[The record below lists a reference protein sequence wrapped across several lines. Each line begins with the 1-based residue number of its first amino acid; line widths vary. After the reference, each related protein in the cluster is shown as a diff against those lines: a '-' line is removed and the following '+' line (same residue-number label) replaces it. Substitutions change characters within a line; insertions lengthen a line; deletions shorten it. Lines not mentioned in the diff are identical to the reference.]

1 MILTSKPEN
10 PIFAYLLFLMNV
22 IKVAIVDDHKIFRKG
37 VVLSLRPYTNIRFV
51 QEAEHGDDL
60 LAGLKESEPDVI
72 LMDLRMPGKDGIETT
87 KIVSKQYP
95 HIRIIILTMYE
106 DERFVYHMMENGANG
121 YLLKNAEPQ
130 EIRKAIMDVHEKGY
144 YLNNFVNRILLK
156 RSHSR
161 SKVIPSLNN
170 EITLS
175 DKERDVLRFICMEFT
190 AQEIAQKMEIS
201 PRTVEA
207 IKDRLMERFGS
218 KNTAGLV
225 FFAVKNNLVD

>member
-1 MILTSKPEN
+1 ME
-10 PIFAYLLFLMNV
+10 V
-22 IKVAIVDDHKIFRKG
+22 IKVAIADDHKIFRKG
-37 VVLSLRPYTNIRFV
+37 VILSLRPFTNIKFV
-51 QEAEHGDDL
+51 LEAENGDDL
-60 LAGLKESEPDVI
+60 LSGLPGADPDVI
-72 LMDLRMPGKDGIETT
+72 LMDLRMPGKDGIEAT

-95 HIRIIILTMYE
+95 QMHVIVLSMYE
-106 DERFVYHMMENGANG
+106 DERFVSHMMENGANG

-130 EIRKAIMDVHEKGY
+130 EIRRAIMEVHEKGY

-156 RSHSR
+156 KAHSKQ
-161 SKVIPSLNN
+161 KVIPSLNS
-170 EITLS
+170 EITLT
-175 DKERDVLRFICMEFT
+175 DRERDVLRFMCMEFT

>member
-1 MILTSKPEN
+1 MEI
-10 PIFAYLLFLMNV
+10 
-22 IKVAIVDDHKIFRKG
+22 IKVAIADDHKIFRKG
-37 VVLSLRPYTNIRFV
+37 VILSLRAFTNIKFV
-51 QEAEHGDDL
+51 QEAENGDQL
-60 LAGLKESEPDVI
+60 LSEIAVSEPDVV

-87 KIVSKQYP
+87 KILSKLYP
-95 HIRIIILTMYE
+95 HIHVIVLSMYE
-106 DERFVYHMMENGANG
+106 DERFVSHMMENGANG

-130 EIRKAIMDVHEKGY
+130 EIRKAIMDVYEKGY
-144 YLNNFVNRILLK
+144 YLNAFVNRILLK
-156 RSHSR
+156 KAHAKQ
-161 SKVIPSLNN
+161 KVIPSLNN

-175 DKERDVLRFICMEFT
+175 DKERDVLKFICMEFT

>member
-1 MILTSKPEN
+1 MEI
-10 PIFAYLLFLMNV
+10 
-22 IKVAIVDDHKIFRKG
+22 IKVAIADDHKIFRKG
-37 VVLSLRPYTNIRFV
+37 VILSLRPFTNIKFV
-51 QEAEHGDDL
+51 LEAENGDQL
-60 LAGLKESEPDVI
+60 LEGIAAAEPDVV

-87 KIVSKQYP
+87 KLLSKQYP
-95 HIRIIILTMYE
+95 NIHIIVLSMYE
-106 DERFVYHMMENGANG
+106 DERFVSHMMENGANG

-130 EIRKAIMDVHEKGY
+130 EIRRAIMDVYEKGY

-156 RSHSR
+156 KSHA
-161 SKVIPSLNN
+161 KQKIIPSLNN

-175 DKERDVLRFICMEFT
+175 DKERDVLKFICMEFT
-190 AQEIAQKMEIS
+190 AQEIAQKMEVS

>member
-1 MILTSKPEN
+1 MGI
-10 PIFAYLLFLMNV
+10 
-22 IKVAIVDDHKIFRKG
+22 IKVAIADDHKIFRKG
-37 VVLSLRPYTNIRFV
+37 VVLSLRPYTNIKFV
-51 QEAEHGDDL
+51 LEADNGDDL
-60 LAGLKESEPDVI
+60 LAGIPNAQPDVV

-87 KIVSKQYP
+87 KAVSKQYP
-95 HIRIIILTMYE
+95 NIYVIVLSMYE
-106 DERFVYHMMENGANG
+106 DERFVYHLMENGANG
-121 YLLKNAEPQ
+121 YLLKSAEPM
-130 EIRKAIMDVHEKGY
+130 EIRRAIMEVYEKGY

-156 RSHSR
+156 RSHAR
-161 SKVIPSLNN
+161 QKVVPSLNS

-175 DKERDVLRFICMEFT
+175 DKEKDVLRYICMEFT

-225 FFAVKNNLVD
+225 FFAVKNNLID

>member
-1 MILTSKPEN
+1 MGI
-10 PIFAYLLFLMNV
+10 
-22 IKVAIVDDHKIFRKG
+22 IKVAIADDHKIFRKG
-37 VVLSLRPYTNIRFV
+37 VVLSLRPYTNIKFV
-51 QEAEHGDDL
+51 LEADNGDEL
-60 LAGLKESEPDVI
+60 LAGIPEAQPDVV

-87 KIVSKQYP
+87 KAVSKLYP
-95 HIRIIILTMYE
+95 NIYVVVLSMYE
-106 DERFVYHMMENGANG
+106 DERFVYHLMENGANG
-121 YLLKNAEPQ
+121 YLLKNAEPI
-130 EIRKAIMDVHEKGY
+130 EIRRAIMEVYEKGY

-156 RSHSR
+156 RSHAR
-161 SKVIPSLNN
+161 QKVVPSLNN

-175 DKERDVLRFICMEFT
+175 EKEKDVLRYICMEFT

-225 FFAVKNNLVD
+225 FFAVKNNLID

>member
-1 MILTSKPEN
+1 ME
-10 PIFAYLLFLMNV
+10 V
-22 IKVAIVDDHKIFRKG
+22 IKVAIADDHKIFRKG
-37 VVLSLRPYTNIRFV
+37 VILSLRPFTNIKFV
-51 QEAEHGDDL
+51 LEAENGEEL
-60 LAGLKESEPDVI
+60 LAGLDEAAPQVV
-72 LMDLRMPGKDGIETT
+72 LMDLRMPLKDGMETT
-87 KIVSKQYP
+87 KVISKQYP
-95 HIRIIILTMYE
+95 NIHVLVLSMYE
-106 DERFVYHMMENGANG
+106 DERFVSHMMENGAHG

-130 EIRKAIMDVHEKGY
+130 EIRRAIMDVHEKGY

-156 RSHSR
+156 KAHAKQ
-161 SKVIPSLNN
+161 KVIPSLNN
-170 EITLS
+170 EVTLS
-175 DKERDVLRFICMEFT
+175 DKERDVLKLICMEFT

>member
-1 MILTSKPEN
+1 ME
-10 PIFAYLLFLMNV
+10 V
-22 IKVAIVDDHKIFRKG
+22 IKVAIADDHKIFRKG
-37 VVLSLRPYTNIRFV
+37 VVLSLRPFTNIKFV
-51 QEAEHGDDL
+51 QEAENGEEL
-60 LAGLKESEPDVI
+60 LNGIVASEPDVV
-72 LMDLRMPGKDGIETT
+72 LMDLRMPVKDGIETT
-87 KIVSKQYP
+87 KALSKQYP
-95 HIRIIILTMYE
+95 HIHVIVLSMFE
-106 DERFVYHMMENGANG
+106 DERFVYHLMENGAHG

-156 RSHSR
+156 RSHTKQR
-161 SKVIPSLNN
+161 TIPSLNN
-170 EITLS
+170 EITIT
-175 DKERDVLRFICMEFT
+175 DKEKDVLKYICMEFT
-190 AQEIAQKMEIS
+190 AQEIAQKMDIS